1 MFKKYD
7 KISST
12 ENSLYIRVINDLR
25 VLAGKERLLGSYA
38 RRYLIKL
45 ILCGIALTFLPTYA
59 ILSAAKC
66 GNVFSGDPLTLAYS
80 LISSV
85 IIGTLWPPA
94 WYYIKARSRGRNV
107 ERELKYFII
116 SEGISTTNATE
127 LISDLVSTSEWPQL
141 FPALSKESV
150 KFLKLRKFM
159 ALFDTIKYYSKW
171 IFSRNVSRCLSDYL
185 HSLSLGTA
193 LEWLQD
199 KTDELINELRSSTQA
214 TIKLRTMV
222 SLVLAIVLGYIPPL
236 MTALSILVGEGIVI
250 KALILTLLITPLSM
264 VLTPQLPLHARI
276 SSRIQSVKT
285 AIISIVAVSS
295 ATIAAVFFSH
305 ITYSRVNYVLAAS
318 ACLIVWGIIK
328 TYHYAEGVIEA
339 MELPRI
345 LARVSEAPLVVSNPC
360 RLVSEILASSRVRSF
375 REVGSNFKLDK
386 ASKIINEL
394 KLWTSRFVLYVIIKA
409 ISNGSLTRERTLKLR
424 ELVLDFTRDIK
435 SLLATNTVIIMMAAL
450 LPYMISTISGFAT
463 HTTLVS
469 TYSVVASIMF
479 SLYASYIVF
488 DDLTNT
494 LLPGITLL
502 TLLLMG
508 GLA

>member
-7 KISST
+7 KVSST
-12 ENSLYIRVINDLR
+12 EGSHYIRVLNDLR
-25 VLAGKERLLGSYA
+25 VLAGKERLLGSHA
-38 RRYLIKL
+38 RQYLIKL
-45 ILCGIALTFLPTYA
+45 ILCGVALTFLPTYA
-59 ILSAAKC
+59 ILSVARC
-66 GNVFSGDPLTLAYS
+66 GSIFITDVPTLTYS
-80 LISSV
+80 LISSI
-85 IIGTLWPPA
+85 IIGILWPFA
-94 WYYIKARSRGRNV
+94 WYYIKAYTRGRNV

-141 FPALSKESV
+141 FPALSKESI

-159 ALFDTIKYYSKW
+159 ALFDTIRYYSKW
-171 IFSRNVSRCLSDYL
+171 ILSRNVSRCLSDYL

-214 TIKLRTMV
+214 IIKLRTMV

-250 KALILTLLITPLSM
+250 KALISTLLITPLSM
-264 VLTPQLPLHARI
+264 ALTPQLPLHARI
-276 SSRIQSVKT
+276 SSRIRGRRT
-285 AIISIVAVSS
+285 AIVSIVAASG
-295 ATIAAVFFSH
+295 AAAAAVFFSYL
-305 ITYSRVNYVLAAS
+305 TYSYVNYTLAAS
-318 ACLIVWGIIK
+318 ICLITWGIIK
-328 TYHYAEGVIEA
+328 TYRYVEGVIEA

-360 RLVSEILASSRVRSF
+360 RLVSEILAGSRVRSF
-375 REVGSNFKLDK
+375 KKIGTNFKLDK
-386 ASKIINEL
+386 VSETINEL

-409 ISNGSLTRERTLKLR
+409 ISNGSLTRERMLKLR

-435 SLLATNTVIIMMAAL
+435 SLLATNTVIVMMVVL
-450 LPYMISTISGFAT
+450 LPYIISTISGFTT

-469 TYSVVASIMF
+469 TYSMVASVMF
-479 SLYASYIVF
+479 SLYASYVVF

-494 LLPGITLL
+494 LLPGIALL
-502 TLLLMG
+502 TLLLIG
-508 GLA
+508 GLT

>member
-1 MFKKYD
+1 M
-7 KISST
+7 
-12 ENSLYIRVINDLR
+12 
-25 VLAGKERLLGSYA
+25 
-38 RRYLIKL
+38 
-45 ILCGIALTFLPTYA
+45 
-59 ILSAAKC
+59 
-66 GNVFSGDPLTLAYS
+66 
-80 LISSV
+80 
-85 IIGTLWPPA
+85 
-94 WYYIKARSRGRNV
+94 
-107 ERELKYFII
+107 
-116 SEGISTTNATE
+116 
-127 LISDLVSTSEWPQL
+127 
-141 FPALSKESV
+141 
-150 KFLKLRKFM
+150 
-159 ALFDTIKYYSKW
+159 
-171 IFSRNVSRCLSDYL
+171 
-185 HSLSLGTA
+185 
-193 LEWLQD
+193 
-199 KTDELINELRSSTQA
+199 
-214 TIKLRTMV
+214 
-222 SLVLAIVLGYIPPL
+222 
-236 MTALSILVGEGIVI
+236 
-250 KALILTLLITPLSM
+250 
-264 VLTPQLPLHARI
+264 
-276 SSRIQSVKT
+276 
-285 AIISIVAVSS
+285 
-295 ATIAAVFFSH
+295 
-305 ITYSRVNYVLAAS
+305 NYVLAAS

-375 REVGSNFKLDK
+375 REVGSNFRLDK
-386 ASKIINEL
+386 ASEIINEL

-409 ISNGSLTRERTLKLR
+409 IGNGSLTRERMLKLR

-502 TLLLMG
+502 ILLLMG